1 MSGSLFAR
9 VAGRPLWLRLLAFAA
24 CAALVAFASTYTPTA
39 QGPSLLPP
47 FVQHLAHAPLYALF
61 ATSFLILLGPRSP
74 LRSWTWA
81 LTLALAGVAGFLD
94 EWNQLGVAG
103 RGSDLLDLV
112 TDLLG
117 AFAALLLASW
127 AARRPLDL
135 RRGALRLGSAA
146 LLVLAWGLYSY
157 SSSLVPLPFVG
168 P

>member
-1 MSGSLFAR
+1 MSESLFAR
-9 VAGRPLWLRLLAFAA
+9 VAGRPLWLRVLAFAA
-24 CAALVAFASTYTPTA
+24 CAALVAFASTYAPVA
-39 QGPSLLPP
+39 EGPGLLPP

-61 ATSFLILLGPRSP
+61 AASFLILLGPRSP
-74 LRSWTWA
+74 LRTWAWA
-81 LTLALAGVAGFLD
+81 LTLTLTGAAGFLD
-94 EWNQLGVAG
+94 EWNQLGVPG

-117 AFAALLLASW
+117 GYAALLLASW

-135 RRGALRLGSAA
+135 RRGALRFGSAA

-157 SSSLVPLPFVG
+157 SSPLVPLPFVG